1 MDRASEGLLV
11 DAETEEKIRQRL
23 VTYYMYTFIS
33 HAAYNQNVDVQDFSN
48 ESVTSQAGQKGY
60 PKKSKRDI
68 GTVARARAGEGTV
81 TVDTSD
87 GVSILAYPKPEF
99 NVGFS
104 LVGRSTNPGSGR
116 FHNAEKSE

>member
-1 MDRASEGLLV
+1 MLKRTTINFVNDTFSKNANWKILDIGCGYRAHKRASV
-11 DAETEEKIRQRL
+11 IA
-23 VTYYMYTFIS
+23 
-33 HAAYNQNVDVQDFSN
+33 DVQDFSN

-104 LVGRSTNPGSGR
+104 LDGRSRNPGAGR
-116 FHNAEKSE
+116 FKNKDKI